1 MSAWRLAMST
11 SMPDIELRYSRGAYG
26 VRGEAVKRAR
36 RLAFLIAGWRRLRV
50 TQQADEQN
58 VRRSLCTGI

>member
-1 MSAWRLAMST
+1 
-11 SMPDIELRYSRGAYG
+11 MPDIELRYSRGAYG

-36 RLAFLIAGWRRLRV
+36 RLAPLIAGWRRLRV
-50 TQQADEQN
+50 TQQASDEQN